1 MSGKVLKFGEFL
13 VKESLPQQT
22 TVDQLKRI
30 KKTIDKEIGGD
41 IGDKISD
48 MNKQG
53 ANIMYIQNP
62 IESGIQSYQDYQ
74 KSNRKKF
81 RLKNKKIK

>member
-1 MSGKVLKFGEFL
+1 MNKVLRFNEFIL
-13 VKESLPQQT
+13 NESLPQKN
-22 TVDQLKRI
+22 TVDQLKKI
-30 KKTIDKEIGGD
+30 KKTMNKEIGGD

-62 IESGIQSYQDYQ
+62 IDTGIQSYQDYE
-74 KSNRKKF
+74 KSN
-81 RLKNKKIK
+81 KNKF